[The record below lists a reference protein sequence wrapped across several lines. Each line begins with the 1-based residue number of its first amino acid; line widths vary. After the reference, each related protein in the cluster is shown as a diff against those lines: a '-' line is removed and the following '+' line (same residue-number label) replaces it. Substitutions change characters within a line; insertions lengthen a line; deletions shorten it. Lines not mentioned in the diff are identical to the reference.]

1 MNDILKNHSLK
12 QVLMATYIAMLTFS
26 AYTCVY
32 AFRKPFTV
40 ATFSGETFSGITY
53 QTTLIISQVIGYM
66 LSKFAGIRFISALKR
81 TGRWMTGLILVGTAW
96 FSLFLFGIVPPWAG
110 ILCFLVNGFM
120 LGFMWGV
127 VFSFAEG
134 RRSTDFIGSVLAV
147 SFIFA
152 GGFTRSVAKWLMIE
166 HGVTE
171 KWMPFMTGMVFV
183 VPLAILFFL
192 LEKIPHPDDEDIKE
206 RAERVSM
213 SKFDRKLIISEFG
226 SGLVIIAVIYTMLT
240 VMRDI
245 RDNYMGNMWTELG
258 YQDSVSVFTRSETKI
273 TLIILGIMSLL
284 VLIRKNIAAFK
295 TIHLIIL
302 AGFLLSGITS
312 LLFVNGQLDGGI
324 WMQAVGL
331 GLYMAYIPFNAIFFE
346 RMIAAFRLK
355 GNVGFL
361 IYITDAFGY
370 LGSVVVMLTKESM
383 KMDIKWTSFYSN
395 AVIFL
400 SLVGAAGTI
409 YAYLYFSRKYKL
421 KFKSNV

>member
-1 MNDILKNHSLK
+1 MKNNSAK
-12 QVLMATYIAMLTFS
+12 QVMMALYIAVLTFS

-40 ATFSGETFSGITY
+40 ATFPGEMFSGITY
-53 QTTLIISQVIGYM
+53 QTILIISQVIGYM
-66 LSKFAGIRFISALKR
+66 FSKFAGIRFISALKR

-96 FSLFLFGIVPPWAG
+96 FSLFLFAILPLWAG
-110 ILCFLVNGFM
+110 IICFLVNGFM

-152 GGFTRSVAKWLMIE
+152 GGFTRSVAKWLMME
-166 HGVTE
+166 YGVTE
-171 KWMPFMTGMVFV
+171 KWMPFMTGLVFV
-183 VPLAILFFL
+183 VPLTILFYL
-192 LEKIPHPDDEDIKE
+192 LEKVPHPDNEDVRE

-213 SKFDRKLIISEFG
+213 SKFDRKTIIAEFG
-226 SGLVIIAVIYTMLT
+226 SGLIIIAVIYTMLT

-258 YQDSVSVFTRSETKI
+258 YQDNASVFTRSETRI
-273 TLIILGIMSLL
+273 TLIILGIMSLI
-284 VLIRKNIAAFK
+284 VLIRKNIAAFR

-302 AGFLLSGITS
+302 AGFILAGISS

-370 LGSVVVMLTKESM
+370 LGSVMVMLFKESM
-383 KMDIKWTSFYSN
+383 DMDVKWTVFYSN
-395 AVIFL
+395 AVLIL
-400 SLVGAAGTI
+400 SLIGVAGTI
-409 YAYLYFSRKYKL
+409 YAFFYFNRKYKY
-421 KFKSNV
+421 KFKDNG

>member
-1 MNDILKNHSLK
+1 
-12 QVLMATYIAMLTFS
+12 VLMATYIAMLTFS

-40 ATFSGETFSGITY
+40 ATFSGESFSGITY

-183 VPLAILFFL
+183 VPLTILFFL
-192 LEKIPHPDDEDIKE
+192 LEKIPHPDDEDVKE

-213 SKFDRKLIISEFG
+213 SKFDRKLIVAEFG

-258 YQDSVSVFTRSETKI
+258 YQDSVSVFTRSETRI

-295 TIHLIIL
+295 MIHLIIL

-312 LLFVNGQLDGGI
+312 FLFINGQLDGGI

-346 RMIAAFRLK
+346 RMIAAFRLN

-421 KFKSNV
+421 KFKSNA

>member
-1 MNDILKNHSLK
+1 M
-12 QVLMATYIAMLTFS
+12 MALYIAVLTFS

-40 ATFSGETFSGITY
+40 ATFPGEMFSGITY
-53 QTTLIISQVIGYM
+53 QTILIISQVIGYM
-66 LSKFAGIRFISALKR
+66 FSKFAGIRFISALKR

-96 FSLFLFGIVPPWAG
+96 FSLFLFAILPLWAG
-110 ILCFLVNGFM
+110 IICFLVNGFM

-152 GGFTRSVAKWLMIE
+152 GGFTRSVAKWLMME
-166 HGVTE
+166 YGVTE
-171 KWMPFMTGMVFV
+171 KWMPFMTGLVFV
-183 VPLAILFFL
+183 VPLTILFYL
-192 LEKIPHPDDEDIKE
+192 LEKVPHPDNEDVRE

-213 SKFDRKLIISEFG
+213 SKFDRKTIIAEFG
-226 SGLVIIAVIYTMLT
+226 SGLIIIAVIYTMLT

-258 YQDSVSVFTRSETKI
+258 YQDNASVFTRSETRI
-273 TLIILGIMSLL
+273 TLIILGIMSLI
-284 VLIRKNIAAFK
+284 VLIRKNIAAFR

-302 AGFLLSGITS
+302 AGFILAGISS

-370 LGSVVVMLTKESM
+370 LGSVMVMLFKESM
-383 KMDIKWTSFYSN
+383 DMDVKWTVFYSN
-395 AVIFL
+395 AVLIL
-400 SLVGAAGTI
+400 SLIGVAGTI
-409 YAYLYFSRKYKL
+409 YAFFYFNRKYKY
-421 KFKSNV
+421 KFKDNG